1 MSRAFV
7 WFRNDLRLADNEAL
21 TAALAAH
28 DEVLPIAIIDP
39 VQHGASPFGFARS
52 GDIRRRAWHQNL
64 EALGSE
70 LRSKGSALRVYY
82 GDPCAVLM
90 ELAAQ
95 WNTSIVHVQTLCGW
109 EEQQQEQAVASV
121 LELRT
126 AAPNTLLHPADLP
139 FTMDRLPH
147 VFTEFR
153 KQVEKRWKVRDLLHG
168 PEQVRTQSEWT
179 GKQLSSIELPFT
191 DHPPD
196 PRASSWFAAGRG
208 AALQRLQHYLWD
220 TRALS
225 RYKETR
231 NGLLGADFSSKFS
244 PWLASGALSAR
255 EVYHAVKR
263 YEAEHGANEST
274 YWLIF
279 ELLWRDFFQFTAA
292 KLGKDLFTR
301 GGSARKAPRGNTDA
315 RRFAAWCEGRTGEP
329 FIDANMRE
337 LAATGWMSNRG
348 RQNVASY
355 LVNDMGLDWRMGAY
369 WFEHLLI
376 DYDACSNWGNW
387 QYLAGVG
394 NDPREGRRF
403 DPVRQAG
410 IYDAD
415 GAFVRHWAE

>member
-21 TAALAAH
+21 TAALAVH

-39 VQHGASPFGFARS
+39 LQHGASPFGFARS
-52 GDIRRRAWHQNL
+52 GDIRRRALHQSL
-64 EALGSE
+64 QALGGE
-70 LRSKGSALRVYY
+70 LRAKGSALRVYY
-82 GDPCAVLM
+82 GDPRTVLV

-95 WNTSIVHVQTLCGW
+95 WDTSIVHVQTLCAW
-109 EEQQQEQAVASV
+109 EEQQQERAVASV
-121 LELRT
+121 LDLRT
-126 AAPNTLLHPADLP
+126 TAPNTLLDPTDLP
-139 FTMDRLPH
+139 FTVDRIPH

-153 KQVEKRWKVRDLLHG
+153 KQVEKHWTVRSLLPE
-168 PEQVRTQSEWT
+168 PEQVRTPNEWT
-179 GKQLSSIELPFT
+179 AQELSLNDLPFT

-196 PRASSWFAAGRG
+196 PRTSSWFTAGRD

-231 NGLLGADFSSKFS
+231 NGLLGVDFSSKFS

-255 EVYHAVKR
+255 EIYHAVKR

-292 KLGKDLFTR
+292 KHGKHLFTR
-301 GGSARKAPRGNTDA
+301 GGSAHKPPRGNSDT

-355 LVNDMGLDWRMGAY
+355 LVNDLGLDWRMGAY
-369 WFEHLLI
+369 WFEHMLI
-376 DYDACSNWGNW
+376 DYDPCSNWGNW

-410 IYDAD
+410 MYDAD
-415 GAFVRHWAE
+415 GAYVKHWAA